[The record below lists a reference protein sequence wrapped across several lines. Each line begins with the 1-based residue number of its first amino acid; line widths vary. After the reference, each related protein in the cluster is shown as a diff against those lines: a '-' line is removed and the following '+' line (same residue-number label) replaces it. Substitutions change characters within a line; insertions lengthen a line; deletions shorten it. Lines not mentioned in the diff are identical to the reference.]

1 MSKLIHI
8 PTLSFL
14 AVTMA
19 ALTAC
24 DQGET
29 PAKRPSGMDKTIEG
43 TWFIGE
49 WRNNQEDASA
59 LPSLRLSADRL
70 KWGNCTAELAS
81 LISRDEKR
89 ASLVVNEGRDCQSN
103 NQLLLRDI
111 LLQRINDCMLSVQ
124 LYASAEDVR
133 QGSPQQSAVY
143 TKIDCSP
150 P

>member
-14 AVTMA
+14 VITAVV
-19 ALTAC
+19 LTAC

-29 PAKRPSGMDKTIEG
+29 PVKRQSGMDKTIEG

-49 WRNNQEDASA
+49 WRNHQDNAPAQ
-59 LPSLRLSADRL
+59 LSLRLSADRL
-70 KWGNCTAELAS
+70 TWGNCTAEFAS

-89 ASLVVNEGRDCQSN
+89 ASLVVNEGSNCRSN
-103 NQLLLRDI
+103 NQVLLRDI